1 MMISDRNFR
10 LHNGQ
15 SGAALAIRVTPRASR
30 NQLAEILDDGTI
42 RIRLAANSGDEVNS
56 ELKAYLSNILGVSES
71 AIDVV
76 AGQNSRDKLVSILN
90 LSSETLQKKIVENLS
105 R

>member
-1 MMISDRNFR
+1 MISDRNFR

>member
-1 MMISDRNFR
+1 MIKSDRNFR
-10 LHNGQ
+10 LHNGK
-15 SGAALAIRVTPRASR
+15 SGAALAVRVTPRATR

-42 RIRLAANSGDEVNS
+42 RIRLAANSGDEINS

-90 LSSETLQKKIVENLS
+90 LSSETAQKKIVENLS
-105 R
+105 K